1 MKVTEISAAEREK
14 SVSYIQEEIKNVIV
28 NFGDRDPGS
37 EGENKAL
44 DYMAVERGGRREGG
58 GGGGEWSVGGGR
70 GGGRGIAR
78 WGEGLSGEVGGK

>member
-44 DYMAVERGGRREGG
+44 DYMAGQLGEMCESVERDKFKVAPHAF
-58 GGGGEWSVGGGR
+58 S
-70 GGGRGIAR
+70 A
-78 WGEGLSGEVGGK
+78 GLILWRSL